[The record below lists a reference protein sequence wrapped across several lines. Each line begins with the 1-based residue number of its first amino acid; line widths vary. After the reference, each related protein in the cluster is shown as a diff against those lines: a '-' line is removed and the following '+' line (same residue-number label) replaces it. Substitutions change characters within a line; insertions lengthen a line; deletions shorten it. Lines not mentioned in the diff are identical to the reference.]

1 MSENNIATI
10 APPMPPSLNG
20 QTTAVES
27 LRSDPSAIVQLRVL
41 VATPRFLQGLHITA
55 TAGQRAPVTLEAWN
69 RCVRRS
75 PADSRVMCAGD
86 FRIRD
91 DSG

>member
-27 LRSDPSAIVQLRVL
+27 LRSAYAAQLHV
-41 VATPRFLQGLHITA
+41 TA
-55 TAGQRAPVTLEAWN
+55 TAGQLIPVTLEAWN

-75 PADSRVMCAGD
+75 PADWRVMCAGD